1 MPVAIYCR
9 PNDKHFFLILR
20 RSSDVGGSRDHHH
33 HHHVQPS
40 TKPSI
45 VASSSPTPRMM
56 SPELYNQLRGL
67 QRNARD
73 LRQEVKVLRRL
84 TQLQSM
90 AMKDLVQD
98 TYLKLREACIAFST
112 SRQPGV
118 DALNGG
124 PGSMSAADLEQ
135 WRLAQGN
142 NVCANML
149 FYYAKIT
156 FTILLNFLEWVI
168 FIL

>member
-1 MPVAIYCR
+1 MP
-9 PNDKHFFLILR
+9 
-20 RSSDVGGSRDHHH
+20 
-33 HHHVQPS
+33 
-40 TKPSI
+40 
-45 VASSSPTPRMM
+45 SSSPTPRMM

-67 QRNARD
+67 QRSARD

-118 DALNGG
+118 NSLNGG
-124 PGSMSAADLEQ
+124 PGSMSASDLEQ

-142 NVCANML
+142 NML
-149 FYYAKIT
+149 AH
-156 FTILLNFLEWVI
+156 ILLYCTELI
-168 FIL
+168 FIIIQY

>member
-1 MPVAIYCR
+1 MIG
-9 PNDKHFFLILR
+9 NKNIDSIKLIEIIVVKFKISIFGHDLYLRNLFR
-20 RSSDVGGSRDHHH
+20 RSSDGSSGRDPHHNH
-33 HHHVQPS
+33 HLQPNPKS
-40 TKPSI
+40 SI
-45 VASSSPTPRMM
+45 MSSSSSSPTPRMM

-73 LRQEVKVLRRL
+73 LRQEVKILRRL

-98 TYLKLREACIAFST
+98 TYLKLREACISFST
-112 SRQPGV
+112 SRQTDV
-118 DALNGG
+118 NALNGG

-142 NVCANML
+142 SSNV
-149 FYYAKIT
+149 KI
-156 FTILLNFLEWVI
+156 V
-168 FIL
+168 

>member
-1 MPVAIYCR
+1 M
-9 PNDKHFFLILR
+9 DKAVKFNISIFCHDFYLRNSFR
-20 RSSDVGGSRDHHH
+20 RSSDGSGGRDPHHNH
-33 HHHVQPS
+33 HLQPNPKS
-40 TKPSI
+40 SI
-45 VASSSPTPRMM
+45 MSSSSSSPTPRMM

-73 LRQEVKVLRRL
+73 LRQEVKILRRL

-98 TYLKLREACIAFST
+98 TYLKLREACISFST
-112 SRQPGV
+112 SRQTDV
-118 DALNGG
+118 NALGGG

-142 NVCANML
+142 SSNV
-149 FYYAKIT
+149 KI
-156 FTILLNFLEWVI
+156 V
-168 FIL
+168 

>member
-1 MPVAIYCR
+1 
-9 PNDKHFFLILR
+9 
-20 RSSDVGGSRDHHH
+20 
-33 HHHVQPS
+33 
-40 TKPSI
+40 
-45 VASSSPTPRMM
+45 MM

-67 QRNARD
+67 QRSARD

-112 SRQPGV
+112 TQQTGKTS
-118 DALNGG
+118 LTGG
-124 PGSMSAADLEQ
+124 PGSMSASDLEQ

-142 NVCANML
+142 IVQL
-149 FYYAKIT
+149 T
-156 FTILLNFLEWVI
+156 LNY
-168 FIL
+168 

>member
-1 MPVAIYCR
+1 MKNYC
-9 PNDKHFFLILR
+9 ILVVTFNISIFGIDVYLRNSFR
-20 RSSDVGGSRDHHH
+20 RSSDGSSGRDPHQNHHL
-33 HHHVQPS
+33 QPS
-40 TKPSI
+40 SKPSI
-45 VASSSPTPRMM
+45 MSSSSSSPTPRMM

-73 LRQEVKVLRRL
+73 LRQEVKILRRL

-98 TYLKLREACIAFST
+98 TYLKLREACISFST
-112 SRQPGV
+112 SRQTDV
-118 DALNGG
+118 NALGGG

-142 NVCANML
+142 SSNV
-149 FYYAKIT
+149 KI
-156 FTILLNFLEWVI
+156 V
-168 FIL
+168 

>member
-1 MPVAIYCR
+1 
-9 PNDKHFFLILR
+9 
-20 RSSDVGGSRDHHH
+20 
-33 HHHVQPS
+33 
-40 TKPSI
+40 
-45 VASSSPTPRMM
+45 MM

-156 FTILLNFLEWVI
+156 FIC
-168 FIL
+168 

>member
-1 MPVAIYCR
+1 
-9 PNDKHFFLILR
+9 
-20 RSSDVGGSRDHHH
+20 
-33 HHHVQPS
+33 
-40 TKPSI
+40 
-45 VASSSPTPRMM
+45 MM

-67 QRNARD
+67 QRSARD

-98 TYLKLREACIAFST
+98 TYLKLRDACISFST
-112 SRQPGV
+112 SQQPGV

-142 NVCANML
+142 NGGAYML
-149 FYYAKIT
+149 FYYAKII
-156 FTILLNFLEWVI
+156 FKFPRIVNISLISIFVI
-168 FIL
+168 